1 MCMMLT
7 CHVKP
12 GSSEN
17 RIQWLSETEA
27 KVWLTA
33 APEKGK
39 ANKALIDMLA
49 KDMGVAKSLIQI
61 KYGKTAKVKTIEI
74 TT

>member
-1 MCMMLT
+1 MT
-7 CHVKP
+7 CHVRP
-12 GSSEN
+12 GAKEN
-17 RIQWLSETEA
+17 RIEWLSETEA

-39 ANKALIDMLA
+39 ANKALIDILA
-49 KDMGVAKSLIQI
+49 RELRIAKSRIEI

-74 TT
+74 SA

>member
-1 MCMMLT
+1 MMT
-7 CHVKP
+7 CHVRP
-12 GSSEN
+12 GAKEN
-17 RIQWLSETEA
+17 RIEWLSETEA

-39 ANKALIDMLA
+39 ANKALIDILA
-49 KDMGVAKSLIQI
+49 RELRIAKSRIEI

-74 TT
+74 SA

>member
-1 MCMMLT
+1 MMMT
-7 CHVKP
+7 CHVRP
-12 GSSEN
+12 GAKEN
-17 RIQWLSETEA
+17 RIEWLSETEA

-39 ANKALIDMLA
+39 ANKALIDILA
-49 KDMGVAKSLIQI
+49 RELRIAKSRIEI

-74 TT
+74 SA

>member
-1 MCMMLT
+1 MMMT
-7 CHVKP
+7 CHVRP
-12 GSSEN
+12 GAKEN
-17 RIQWLSETEA
+17 KIEWLSETEA

-49 KDMGVAKSLIQI
+49 KDLKIAKSKIEI
-61 KYGKTAKVKTIEI
+61 KYGKTAKVKTIVI
-74 TT
+74 SK